1 MKKIVSVIDDD
12 VDISKLFYEVLRE
25 NFNGVDVFSFTDPI
39 LALEHFAENKNAY
52 ALVISDLKMPGLNGM
67 ELLKR
72 VKDSNSSVRT
82 ILMSAYNFDED
93 KLFQEYME
101 KGIIDLFIEKPIPI
115 DWLRQKV
122 REQVKAYEQRMNE

>member
-25 NFNGVDVFSFTDPI
+25 NFNGVDVFSFTDPV
-39 LALEHFAENKNAY
+39 LALKHFAENKGAY
-52 ALVISDLKMPGLNGM
+52 ALVISDLRMPGLNGM

-93 KLFQEYME
+93 KLFQEYIE
-101 KGIIDLFIEKPIPI
+101 KGIIDSNIEKPVTIHR
-115 DWLRQKV
+115 LCQRV
-122 REQVKAYEQRMNE
+122 RDELEIYQLTNS

>member
-39 LALEHFAENKNAY
+39 LALEHFAENKSAY

-67 ELLKR
+67 ETFEE
-72 VKDSNSSVRT
+72 S
-82 ILMSAYNFDED
+82 
-93 KLFQEYME
+93 
-101 KGIIDLFIEKPIPI
+101 KGFKF
-115 DWLRQKV
+115 
-122 REQVKAYEQRMNE
+122 